1 MLWCSIYFYYRAL
14 LNKTRTQVLCIS
26 DLYKF
31 LIIKAFNLFRLL
43 EKETLKIFT
52 IGERR
57 KRRDKFGGTKI
68 CKAEE
73 VRKYFVN
80 PKIEIT
86 SIDCACFV
94 SFYFFLF
101 TLVFLL
107 VVFLAEV
114 LRQVWR
120 YLK

>member
-26 DLYKF
+26 DLHKF

-86 SIDCACFV
+86 SIYCACFV